1 MKYPYAKYL
10 NALLLYASL
19 AAPVYAWQVAYTVR
33 STEIKQLPYT
43 DAATVGT
50 LGEKAS
56 VNVMSRQ
63 GGWVKIS
70 SDKGNGWVRMLS
82 LRGDSTAKKSGD
94 TGLQS
99 LINVGRTGSS
109 GITMTT
115 GIRGLSD
122 EDLKNAHPNPGEFEK
137 LKNYAANKAKAE
149 KFGYD
154 AKLKIRQ
161 LDYLPAPTKQ
171 GE

>member
-1 MKYPYAKYL
+1 MKYLYAL
-10 NALLLYASL
+10 ILYASL
-19 AAPVYAWQVAYTVR
+19 AAPACAWQVAYTVR
-33 STEIKQLPYT
+33 STEIKQLPYS
-43 DAATVGT
+43 DATTVGT

-56 VNVMSRQ
+56 VTVMSRQ
-63 GGWVKIS
+63 GGWVKIN

-99 LINVGRTGSS
+99 LINVGRSGSS

-115 GIRGLSD
+115 GIRGLSE

-137 LKNYAANKAKAE
+137 LKNYAADKAKAE
-149 KFGYD
+149 KFARDG
-154 AKLKIRQ
+154 KLKTQQ
-161 LDYLPAPTKQ
+161 LDYLPS
-171 GE
+171 GENP

>member
-1 MKYPYAKYL
+1 MKYLYAL
-10 NALLLYASL
+10 ILYASL

-33 STEIKQLPYT
+33 STEIKKLPFS

-50 LGEKAS
+50 LAEKAS
-56 VNVMSRQ
+56 VNVMLRQ
-63 GGWVKIS
+63 GGWVKIN

-82 LRGDSTAKKSGD
+82 LRGDSTTKKSGD

-99 LINVGRTGSS
+99 LINVGRSGSS

-115 GIRGLSD
+115 GVRGLSE

-149 KFGYD
+149 KFGRD
-154 AKLKIRQ
+154 AKLKTNQ
-161 LDYLPAPTKQ
+161 LDYLPPDGNQ
-171 GE
+171 